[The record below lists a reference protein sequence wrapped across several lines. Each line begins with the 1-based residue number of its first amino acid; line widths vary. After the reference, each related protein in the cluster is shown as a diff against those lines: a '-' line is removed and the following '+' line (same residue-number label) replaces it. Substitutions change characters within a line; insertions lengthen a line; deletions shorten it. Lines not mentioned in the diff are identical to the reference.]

1 MTVIIFKN
9 TSFVDSLSLGNSWF
23 LFGM

>member
-9 TSFVDSLSLGNSWF
+9 TSFVDS
-23 LFGM
+23 